1 MASNTYN
8 FFTKYFFSFFYTLE
22 HNFSKEEYYDL
33 LSRAKVVVSFALQEN
48 FGFSVAEAVY
58 LGCVP
63 VVPNRLVYPEFYAE
77 QYLYDTFDNACDKV
91 NMALKGNLLPPL
103 HTRDYQESIERWFRD

>member
-1 MASNTYN
+1 MCIRDRFIN
-8 FFTKYFFSFFYTLE
+8 TLE

-48 FGFSVAEAVY
+48 FGFSIAEAVY

-63 VVPNRLVYPEFYAE
+63 VVPNRLVYPEFYSQ
-77 QYLYDTFDNACDKV
+77 QYLYDTFDTACDKV
-91 NMALKGNLLPPL
+91 NMALKGNLLAPL
-103 HTRDYQESIERWFRD
+103 HSRDYQEAMERWFRD